1 MSNEDTTGESSRSAN
16 PDADKHRQGVL
27 RNLIRALAPW
37 GVGLTLV
44 LGLPSLFPDLIRRA
58 APVLLYHPAP
68 MASGRSSP
76 QAWGLPRGEEVWLE
90 TADGI
95 RIHGWWIPASSS
107 PRVGTLLF
115 LHGNAGN
122 IAGRAPMAQDLAQ
135 AGLDVLLLDYRGYGR
150 STGTPSEEG
159 LYLDARAAYRYLR
172 EQRRIPIAELVVA
185 GHSLGGAVA
194 THLATSRPV
203 GALVITATFTSLSEA
218 AEAVYPWLPDAW
230 FRWSPV
236 PFPTL
241 QRIRDLEA
249 PILVG
254 RGSADDLIPRS
265 QVRALYEAADP
276 PRQWVEIRGAGHGD
290 LWFEDEFQRTLGD
303 FLRQHLER

>member
-1 MSNEDTTGESSRSAN
+1 MPKRDTTGESSRSAN
-16 PDADKHRQGVL
+16 SNGDGHRKGVL
-27 RNLIRALAPW
+27 RSLVRVLAPW

-44 LGLPSLFPDLIRRA
+44 FGLPAIFPDLVRRA

-76 QAWGLPRGEEVWLE
+76 QAWGVPRGEEVWLE
-90 TADGI
+90 TDDEV
-95 RIHGWWIPASSS
+95 RIHGWWIPAASS
-107 PRVGTLLF
+107 PRMGTLLF

-122 IAGRAPMAQDLAQ
+122 IAGRAPMARDLAH

-159 LYLDARAAYRYLR
+159 LYLDAKAAYRYLR
-172 EQRRIPIAELVVA
+172 QQHRIPVAELAVA

-194 THLATSRPV
+194 AHLATTRPV
-203 GALVITATFTSLSEA
+203 GALVITATFTNLSEA
-218 AEAVYPWLPDAW
+218 AKAVYPWLPSAW
-230 FRWSPV
+230 FRWSQV

-241 QRIRDLEA
+241 QRIRSLEA

-276 PRQWVEIRGAGHGD
+276 PREWVEVRGAGHGD
-290 LWFEDEFQRTLGD
+290 LWFEEEFRRALGD
-303 FLRQHLER
+303 FLLQHLER